1 MFVCVRREKSSV
13 YDVEREG
20 EKLCA
25 CIDVFKFKFLRE
37 VSWQRFQ
44 KFGKNAFYL
53 TNFRG

>member
-1 MFVCVRREKSSV
+1 VRREKSSV